1 MLPAMAGA
9 FGWGTLA
16 ASSLLIG
23 GVLAITIDPKDR
35 APGLVMAFGSGVL
48 ISAVA
53 YELVQEAFEKAAGG
67 GSIAAG
73 FFAGALTFY
82 VGDVLIDRM
91 GGQGRKSMA
100 GTQGSGS
107 ALAIVLGIVLDGIP
121 ESIVIGVTL
130 LDGNGVGL
138 AVLAAVFLSNLPEA
152 AAATTGLRTSGWT
165 TARVMGLWALVVLVS
180 GLSSLAG
187 YGLFDGASPEAL
199 AFILA
204 YAGGAILTMLA
215 DTLMPEAFEKGGAQA
230 GLLTSVGFALAFAL
244 TTLE

>member
-1 MLPAMAGA
+1 VVGA

-23 GVLAITIDPKDR
+23 GVLAITLDLKDR
-35 APGLVMAFGSGVL
+35 ALGLVMAFGSGVL

-53 YELVQEAFEKAAGG
+53 YELVQEAFEKAAGS

-82 VGDVLIDRM
+82 VGDALIDRM
-91 GGQGRKSMA
+91 GGEGRKSMA
-100 GTQGSGS
+100 GTQASGS

-165 TARVMGLWALVVLVS
+165 IARVMGLWALVVLVS

>member
-1 MLPAMAGA
+1 MGGA

-23 GVLAITIDPKDR
+23 GVLAVTLDLKDR
-35 APGLVMAFGSGVL
+35 ALGLVMAFGSGVL

-67 GSIAAG
+67 GSLAAG

-82 VGDVLIDRM
+82 VGDLLIDRM
-91 GGQGRKSMA
+91 GGSGRKSMA
-100 GTQGSGS
+100 GTQASGS

-165 TARVMGLWALVVLVS
+165 TARVMGLWAFVVLVS

-187 YGLFDGASPEAL
+187 YALFDGASPEAL

>member
-1 MLPAMAGA
+1 MAEA
-9 FGWGTLA
+9 FGWGALA

-23 GVLAITIDPKDR
+23 GLLAITVDLKDR
-35 APGLVMAFGSGVL
+35 ALGLVMAFGSGVL

-91 GGQGRKSMA
+91 GGSGRKSMA
-100 GTQGSGS
+100 GTQAAGS

-152 AAATTGLRTSGWT
+152 AAATTGLRSSGWT
-165 TARVMGLWALVVLVS
+165 TARVLGLWALVVLVS